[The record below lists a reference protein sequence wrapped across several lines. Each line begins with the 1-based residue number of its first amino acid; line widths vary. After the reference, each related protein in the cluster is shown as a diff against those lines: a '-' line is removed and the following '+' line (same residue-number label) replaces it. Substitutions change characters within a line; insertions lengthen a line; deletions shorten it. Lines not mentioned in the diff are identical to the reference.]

1 MVFFR
6 SVLAMFVGFVVS
18 LSAWAQTNPVVVTA
32 TRTAQTVDASLAFVS
47 VIEREQIE
55 MLQPDTVA
63 ELLAT
68 VPGVIVS
75 QTGGLGQPTAC
86 SCGGLRL
93 IMCWC

>member
-6 SVLAMFVGFVVS
+6 SVLAMFVGFVVT
-18 LSAWAQTNPVVVTA
+18 LSAWGQTNPVVVTA

-63 ELLAT
+63 ELFGNCPRSYRKPDRRLRAANRC
-68 VPGVIVS
+68 VPARV
-75 QTGGLGQPTAC
+75 
-86 SCGGLRL
+86 
-93 IMCWC
+93 